1 MIRTALAM
9 SGLGGL
15 VVAFFAVF
23 GGMALVTGTGVIVES
38 GLRSQVSST
47 RLTGADVVV
56 SARQLVPR
64 KEDLPVALPE
74 RATLPSSVVDRLS
87 RLPGVESAVG
97 DLSFPAA
104 VVPGQPSTSGAV
116 VPGTGGRTG
125 PADPAA
131 AGHGWSSLVLSG
143 GGAVE
148 GAPPRRD
155 GELAMAGARVGQE
168 VRVVAGG
175 RPGRYRVTAVI
186 DAPGLYFADSTAA
199 KLSGRSG
206 RVDLVA
212 LRAGRGVTAQ
222 AVAAEAERLLGD
234 RYVISTGGARG
245 DAERPGTAAARGM
258 LIALPASIG
267 GISLITVGF
276 VIGGGLSLSVNR
288 QRRDLALLRAAGATP
303 RQVRRLVAVQG
314 CVAALAALPPGAA
327 LGYYLAAR
335 LGELLEGTG
344 ALPPDLPLTYGPL
357 PAVAAAV
364 LLFGVVRLAAW
375 TASLKASRMPPVLA
389 VAESKAEPREPSR
402 VRTGGGLLL
411 MLVALGLSATPLLVR
426 GEIAG
431 LGPATAALLA
441 IVGLA
446 LAGPMLV
453 QAAMGALAR
462 RLPSGLSAPLWLAVT
477 NTHGY
482 ALRTAGAVAALGMMV
497 TLGLSVVL
505 TQTTI
510 SQAKADEVNAG
521 LADVASVSAPR
532 LGGVPHG
539 LLDDV
544 RALPGVVAAAP
555 ASTTTVLT
563 RSLAVGDE
571 RGLHARTAMILGPE
585 AGGVVDLGVVEGSM
599 GELKGDTVALD
610 AGLGEVG
617 ERLDLLMGDGT
628 PVRARVVA
636 TYSRAL
642 GFGALVLS
650 RDLAAGHTTTGLDAE
665 ILVRPA
671 TADLSS
677 LAKTWP
683 GAEVSRRAAASIAD
697 ADATQG
703 LVNIAVLA
711 VLIGYVLVSVA
722 NRLVA
727 TTTGRV
733 EELLALRRLG
743 ATPGQVRRMLRWESL
758 VIALAACAAGLVLAG
773 VPLVMLSVGFLGR
786 PWPAGPLWLVPASVL
801 VVALVV
807 WAAVNLPV
815 RRRHLA
821 L

>member
-38 GLRSQVSST
+38 GLRSEVRSP
-47 RLTGADVVV
+47 RLSEADVVV
-56 SARQLVPR
+56 SARQRIPR
-64 KEDLPVALPE
+64 KEDLSVALPE
-74 RATLPSSVVDRLS
+74 RATLPVSLVDRLAG
-87 RLPGVESAVG
+87 LPGVESAVG

-104 VVPGQPSTSGAV
+104 ILPGAGD
-116 VPGTGGRTG
+116 RTG
-125 PADPAA
+125 RADPAG
-131 AGHGWSSLVLSG
+131 AGHGWGSLAFTG
-143 GGAVE
+143 GRAV
-148 GAPPRRD
+148 GGVPPRRD
-155 GELAMAGARVGQE
+155 GEVAVAGARVGQE

-199 KLSGRSG
+199 RLAGRSG

-212 LRAGRGVTAQ
+212 LRAEPGVTAQ
-222 AVAAEAERLLGD
+222 AAADAAGRLLGD
-234 RYVISTGGARG
+234 RYEISTGGARG
-245 DAERPGTAAARGM
+245 DAERPGTAAARGL

-276 VIGGGLSLSVNR
+276 VIGGGLSLSINR

-314 CVAALAALPPGAA
+314 GVAALAALAPGAA

-335 LGELLEGTG
+335 LGELLADTG
-344 ALPPDLPLTYGPL
+344 MLPTDLPLTYGPL

-364 LLFGVVRLAAW
+364 LLLGVVRVAAW
-375 TASLKASRMPPVLA
+375 TASLRASRMPPVSA

-402 VRTGGGLLL
+402 ARTGGGLLL
-411 MLVALGLSATPLLVR
+411 MLGALVLSSAPLVVR
-426 GEIAG
+426 TEMAAI
-431 LGPATAALLA
+431 GPATAALLA
-441 IVGLA
+441 IIGLA
-446 LAGPMLV
+446 LAGPRLV
-453 QAAMGALAR
+453 QVVTGALAR
-462 RLPSGLSAPLWLAVT
+462 RLPQGLSAPLWLAIT
-477 NTHGY
+477 NSHGY
-482 ALRTAGAVAALGMMV
+482 ALRTAGAVAALGMVV

-510 SQAKADEVNAG
+510 SRAKADEARAG
-521 LADVASVSAPR
+521 LAGVASVSAPG
-532 LGGVPHG
+532 LGGIPHG

-544 RALPGVVAAAP
+544 RARPGVTAAAT

-563 RSLAVGDE
+563 RSLAIGDDPE
-571 RGLHARTAMILGPE
+571 LHSRTAMVLGPD
-585 AGGVVDLGVVEGSM
+585 AHGVVDLGVVDGSLA
-599 GELKGDTVALD
+599 ELRGDTVALD
-610 AGLGEVG
+610 ARLGEVG

-642 GFGALVLS
+642 GFGQIVVS
-650 RDLAAGHTTTGLDAE
+650 RDLAAGHTTTGLDSE

-671 TADLSS
+671 TADLAA
-677 LAKTWP
+677 LVEAWP
-683 GAEVSRRAAASIAD
+683 GAEVSKRAATAVAGEASA
-697 ADATQG
+697 QG

-711 VLIGYVLVSVA
+711 VLIAYVLVSVA

-727 TTTGRV
+727 TTTGRG

-743 ATPGQVRRMLRWESL
+743 ATPEQVRRMLRWESL
-758 VIALAACAAGLVLAG
+758 VIALLAAVSGLVLAG
-773 VPLVMLSVGFLGR
+773 VPLALLSIGFLGR

-801 VVALVV
+801 VVAMVV
-807 WAAVNLPV
+807 WPAVNLPV